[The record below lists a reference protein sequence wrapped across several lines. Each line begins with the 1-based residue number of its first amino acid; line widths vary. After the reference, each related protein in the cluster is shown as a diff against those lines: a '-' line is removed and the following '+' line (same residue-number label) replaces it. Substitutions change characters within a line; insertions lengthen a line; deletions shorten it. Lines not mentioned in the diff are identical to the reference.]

1 MTVRTGASVGLVA
14 VIGCSVGVDVGMSFF
29 GEGNAA
35 WVVESRGHERSD

>member
-1 MTVRTGASVGLVA
+1 MAVSAGASVGLVTI
-14 VIGCSVGVDVGMSFF
+14 IGCSVSVDVTMSFF